1 MEELLLAIA
10 QFCLEIIFPVLLEL
24 FLNVL
29 SVWSPFGGNVLDGF
43 IFLILLGGILGGAST
58 LVLPTLIGNHPIV
71 QAAAVLFGPPVMGFI
86 VAKWSQQ
93 RISRNKPIIR
103 LATFWKIYWFAFPFL
118 LVRSVMIHHSKIGL
132 F

>member
-58 LVLPTLIGNHPIV
+58 LV
-71 QAAAVLFGPPVMGFI
+71 
-86 VAKWSQQ
+86 
-93 RISRNKPIIR
+93 
-103 LATFWKIYWFAFPFL
+103 
-118 LVRSVMIHHSKIGL
+118 
-132 F
+132 